1 MCVRLCLRFLCD
13 FRPSPPLSL
22 CVWLFWRAV
31 AWRKRYR
38 SISRTE
44 NWYRYWSWNLG
55 KKKKSKRGVGIK
67 TSDMNGRTTVE
78 LKNASIWKCF
88 PNACLPSFAPKAF
101 QRH

>member
-1 MCVRLCLRFLCD
+1 MEFG
-13 FRPSPPLSL
+13 
-22 CVWLFWRAV
+22 
-31 AWRKRYR
+31 RKK
-38 SISRTE
+38 T
-44 NWYRYWSWNLG
+44 
-55 KKKKSKRGVGIK
+55 KSKRGVGIK